1 MSEHYFVP
9 RVEYV
14 EQGVHKSADPYSFLL
29 SQRVVYLPS
38 SVNPVSANAI
48 IAQFLALEKQDP
60 NKDIDFYINSGG
72 GHVTEGLAMYDA
84 MLSIKPKVNTVC
96 VGQAC
101 SMGAFLLAGGTGAR
115 VVTPNARVMIH
126 QVSGGSGG
134 QTSDI
139 LIQAAETQ
147 RLNDLLMDIMSKN
160 SDRSFEEMKS
170 ACDRDKFLTPEM
182 AVEFGLADRVL
193 VPHHTTGK
201 RK

>member
-14 EQGVHKSADPYSFLL
+14 EQGVHKSADPYSYLL
-29 SQRVVYLPS
+29 NHRVVFLPT
-38 SVNPVSANAI
+38 SVNPLSANAI
-48 IAQFLALEKQDP
+48 VAQFLALEKQDP

-96 VGQAC
+96 LGQAC
-101 SMGAFLLAGGTGAR
+101 SMGAFLLAGGTGKR
-115 VVTPNARVMIH
+115 VVTPHARVMIH
-126 QVSGGSGG
+126 QVLGGASG

-139 LIQAAETQ
+139 LIQAAETE
-147 RLNDLLMDIMSKN
+147 RMNNLLMDIMSKN
-160 SDRSFEEMKS
+160 SDRSFDEMKA
-170 ACDRDKFLTPEM
+170 ACNRDNFMTPEM
-182 AVEFGLADRVL
+182 AVEFGLADEVL
-193 VPHHTTGK
+193 STSHIIGA